1 MWIEWEKELINLN
14 HVKQIYTGISIKNGN
29 FWYLKLIVDDSK
41 EEHVRYFDS
50 KQEAEEQYEKIKKIV
65 LHSCE
70 FNFGIPC

>member
-50 KQEAEEQYEKIKKIV
+50 KQ
-65 LHSCE
+65 
-70 FNFGIPC
+70 